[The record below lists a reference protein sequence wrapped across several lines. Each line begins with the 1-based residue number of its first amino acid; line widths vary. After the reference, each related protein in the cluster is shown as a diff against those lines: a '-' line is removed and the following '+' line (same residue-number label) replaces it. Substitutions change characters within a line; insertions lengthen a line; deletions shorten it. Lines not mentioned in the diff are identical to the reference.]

1 MNVSHKNTLKSMI
14 VALVM
19 LPMLAFAGDYSTST
33 TGVNGYDLVSFHTGK
48 KPVVGNGNH
57 LAVYK
62 GVTYLFA
69 SDENKAT
76 FEKNPTKY
84 VPAYGGYCAYGV
96 AVGKKFVGDPD
107 VWKIVDGKL
116 YLNLDTSIQAIWLE
130 DESGNVQKADN
141 QWRKIMKESP
151 ESL

>member
-1 MNVSHKNTLKSMI
+1 MNVLNNFKSMFI
-14 VALVM
+14 AIVM
-19 LPMLAFAGDYSTST
+19 LPMMALAGDYSMST

-57 LAVYK
+57 LAVYN

-76 FEKNPTKY
+76 FESNPAKY
-84 VPAYGGYCAYGV
+84 IPAYGGYCAYGV

-116 YLNLDTSIQAIWLE
+116 FLNLDTSIQAVWLE
-130 DESGNVQKADN
+130 DESGNIQKADN
-141 QWRKIMKESP
+141 QWRKIMKKSP
-151 ESL
+151 ASL